1 MSAAIDVTRHGVVP
15 DGVTPNTAMLQKLIE
30 ACRRA
35 GGGTLAFPP
44 GRYLTGGLVLCSHL
58 RLEIGPGATLVGSPK
73 LEDYHHY
80 NPSPEPF
87 PEGYEGVRALLSAV
101 DCEDIHIGG
110 CGTIDGQGGS
120 FDRYRS
126 VRGGRPRNL
135 FFARCRGLQVEGLH
149 LRNSGFWM
157 QHYLRCSGVRLT
169 DLDVWNHEGC
179 NGDGIDIDGCR
190 DVIVRDCRVD
200 SSDDAICLK
209 TGCGTLTE
217 NVLISNC
224 FTRTHCNHFKTG
236 TESYGDFRNIQ
247 VDGLVMTPSARRESH
262 EGTEG
267 ADWRGACGIALG
279 CVDGGS
285 MENISIRNVTMDQT
299 QVPIIIRLGDRKKP
313 LPGLVIP
320 EAVGTAR
327 GILISGIHA
336 SGAGMRGGHI
346 IGLPDSPI
354 RDVLV
359 EDSSFEYVGG
369 GDEAMAQREVA
380 SQRDAYPS
388 CDAFGD
394 LPAYGF
400 YLRDAARIRFSN
412 VEFRTG
418 LPDVRP
424 ALRWQDVCGI
434 QFDAATG

>member
-1 MSAAIDVTRHGVVP
+1 MEQTLEVTRHGVVA
-15 DGVTPNTAMLQKLIE
+15 DGETLNTGSLQKLVEI
-30 ACRRA
+30 CRHE
-35 GGGTLAFPP
+35 GGGTLVFPP
-44 GRYLTGGLVLCSHL
+44 GRYLSGGLRLCSHL
-58 RLEIGPGATLVGSPK
+58 RLQFAPGATLLGSPR

-80 NPSPEPF
+80 DPSPEPF

-110 CGTIDGQGGS
+110 SGTIDGQGGS
-120 FDRYRS
+120 FDGYRS

-135 FFARCRGLQVEGLH
+135 FFARCRGIHVEGLH

-157 QHYLRCSGVRLT
+157 QHYLRCSDVRLT
-169 DLDVWNHEGC
+169 GLDVWNHEGS
-179 NGDGIDIDGCR
+179 NGDGIDIDGCQ

-209 TGCGTLTE
+209 TGCGAATE
-217 NVLISNC
+217 NVLVSNC

-247 VDGLVMTPSARRESH
+247 VDGLVMTPSERRESH
-262 EGTEG
+262 QGTEG

-285 MENISIRNVTMDQT
+285 MDNISIRNVTMDRT
-299 QVPIIIRLGDRKKP
+299 QVPFFIRLGDRKKP
-313 LPGLVIP
+313 LPGFTIP
-320 EAVGTAR
+320 EAVGRAR
-327 GILISGIHA
+327 GIRLSGIHA
-336 SGAGMRGGHI
+336 RGAGIRGGYV
-346 IGLPDSPI
+346 IGLPDSPVH
-354 RDVLV
+354 DVVV
-359 EDSSFEYVGG
+359 ENSSFEYIGG
-369 GDEAMAQREVA
+369 GEEMARREVA
-380 SQRDAYPS
+380 SKRDAYPS

-400 YLRDAARIRFSN
+400 YLRDAASIRFSN

-424 ALRWQDVCGI
+424 ALRWQNVSGI
-434 QFDAATG
+434 QFDAVKG